1 MLVNLKFTALSQL
14 LNSTDAK
21 PDARNKMLQVD
32 EVKVNIEGIYE
43 QVNRD
48 KLRIKELELIEKKN
62 VEEIQ
67 KLKDKVSIVDR
78 EVKKVR
84 EDLKREEER
93 KEKDQ
98 EEGFGKIQEALIL
111 SPGIKLVNLVAKTH
125 QLQDNL
131 GFIY

>member
-93 KEKDQ
+93 KDKDQ
-98 EEGFGKIQEALIL
+98 DEGFGKIHETLIL
-111 SPGIKLVNLVAKTH
+111 SPGNKLVNLVAKTH

>member
-48 KLRIKELELIEKKN
+48 KLRIKELELI
-62 VEEIQ
+62 
-67 KLKDKVSIVDR
+67 
-78 EVKKVR
+78 
-84 EDLKREEER
+84 
-93 KEKDQ
+93 
-98 EEGFGKIQEALIL
+98 
-111 SPGIKLVNLVAKTH
+111 
-125 QLQDNL
+125 
-131 GFIY
+131 

>member
-14 LNSTDAK
+14 LNSTDSK
-21 PDARNKMLQVD
+21 PGARNKMLQVD

-67 KLKDKVSIVDR
+67 KLKDQVSIVER

-84 EDLKREEER
+84 EDLKREEDR

-98 EEGFGKIQEALIL
+98 EEGFGKIEETLIL
-111 SPGIKLVNLVAKTH
+111 SPGNKLVNLVAKTH

-131 GFIY
+131 